1 MSQPSPETQLRTR
14 AFARVLGPFVATAT
28 LIVAI
33 RLPDL
38 TGLLD
43 GLFANAVLPWILG
56 AFMLLSGLIVIAFH
70 QYWYSPTAV
79 LISLFGWFVAL
90 RGLALMAFPSAIESG
105 AGDTLGSPGLL
116 LGARIFFLLLTA
128 MGLWLTYVGWASH
141 PTESKQAAPCG

>member
-1 MSQPSPETQLRTR
+1 MSQPSPETRLRTR
-14 AFARVLGPFVATAT
+14 AFARVLGPFVAAAT

-70 QYWYSPTAV
+70 QYWYSPTAA

-90 RGLALMAFPSAIESG
+90 RGLTLMAFPSAIESG

-116 LGARIFFLLLTA
+116 LGARIFFLLLAA
-128 MGLWLTYVGWASH
+128 MGLWLTYVGWAPHSTD
-141 PTESKQAAPCG
+141 PKPAAPCG